1 MTVSPLFGAHS
12 GRNSEGDYRLFF
24 ELFFAVAFLL
34 ELLFLAE
41 LARLFEVALAIVW
54 WRDEP

>member
-1 MTVSPLFGAHS
+1 LVFL
-12 GRNSEGDYRLFF
+12 
-24 ELFFAVAFLL
+24 ELFLAVAFLL
-34 ELLFLAE
+34 ELLFFAE